1 MATNFLPIY
10 LTNETCIIHP
20 MQKATG
26 NSIRKKNFIA
36 ITEKTVTLVV
46 TDVYYKSTNVDVTNV
61 FSKLILDSN
70 LLSCKSQGVFQFTE
84 QKIITTVISKGNG
97 WTILRNFYQA
107 LRGGNCSNCL
117 PLLNFGLGGLR
128 HSEMAFVKFV

>member
-1 MATNFLPIY
+1 
-10 LTNETCIIHP
+10 
-20 MQKATG
+20 MQRVTG

-84 QKIITTVISKGNG
+84 QKIITTVISKCND
-97 WTILRNFYQA
+97 WTIL
-107 LRGGNCSNCL
+107 
-117 PLLNFGLGGLR
+117 
-128 HSEMAFVKFV
+128 

>member
-1 MATNFLPIY
+1 
-10 LTNETCIIHP
+10 

-84 QKIITTVISKGNG
+84 QKIITTVISKCND
-97 WTILRNFYQA
+97 WTIL
-107 LRGGNCSNCL
+107 
-117 PLLNFGLGGLR
+117 
-128 HSEMAFVKFV
+128 

>member
-1 MATNFLPIY
+1 
-10 LTNETCIIHP
+10 
-20 MQKATG
+20 MQKATA
-26 NSIRKKNFIA
+26 NSIRMMNFIA

-84 QKIITTVISKGNG
+84 QKIITTVISKCND
-97 WTILRNFYQA
+97 WTIL
-107 LRGGNCSNCL
+107 
-117 PLLNFGLGGLR
+117 
-128 HSEMAFVKFV
+128 

>member
-1 MATNFLPIY
+1 MPDSLIFVIKYYFIPTL
-10 LTNETCIIHP
+10 EC
-20 MQKATG
+20 MM
-26 NSIRKKNFIA
+26 NFIA

-84 QKIITTVISKGNG
+84 QKIITTVISKCND
-97 WTILRNFYQA
+97 WTIL
-107 LRGGNCSNCL
+107 
-117 PLLNFGLGGLR
+117 
-128 HSEMAFVKFV
+128 